1 MGTQDNSAMATAMM
15 GLGDKKTLRYPFKVA
30 ADAGTFVVD
39 KVNTCVDS
47 SLDYS
52 KKGMASVKKNSYVTM
67 MSKSLDRF
75 EKEFVTKTKPTFAR
89 AKPYIQPLVPYI
101 DKAKPYAPPLAV
113 AAVIVTAIPVVLTL
127 MFLALITSP
136 VWGFFAL
143 ITSFLWVP
151 VAIIAGLFLFT
162 TLFFGAAVYAVRYFS
177 KPPGRAKLLKY
188 WKMFE
193 KNTYVQKILYV
204 Q

>member
-1 MGTQDNSAMATAMM
+1 MGTSAMTTAMM
-15 GLGDKKTLRYPFKVA
+15 GGDKKTLRYPFKVA

-47 SLDYS
+47 SLAYS

-101 DKAKPYAPPLAV
+101 DKARPYAP
-113 AAVIVTAIPVVLTL
+113 
-127 MFLALITSP
+127 
-136 VWGFFAL
+136 
-143 ITSFLWVP
+143 
-151 VAIIAGLFLFT
+151 
-162 TLFFGAAVYAVRYFS
+162 
-177 KPPGRAKLLKY
+177 
-188 WKMFE
+188 
-193 KNTYVQKILYV
+193 
-204 Q
+204 